1 MTQPVPTFDR
11 FIHPLLQVLAE
22 QKEAMR
28 TTDCYAAVA
37 KRMQLTM
44 EQLAAELP
52 SRTQL
57 VYQNRIG
64 WAHNRL
70 KMFGYSTSP
79 RRGYWLL
86 NADGRAYA
94 KKHSTSLPDSERL
107 RLAYPKPNGEPNAPG
122 SILTIDADSPVE
134 TTLTPQ
140 ERLDVAFAELQDEAA
155 RALLERIGQSSPA
168 FFERLVLDL
177 LHALG
182 YGGSRDSLQRVGG
195 SGDGGIDGIVSLD
208 RLGFEKVYVQAKRWQ
223 ANVGIAE
230 VQAFFG
236 ALAGR
241 KAKKGVFITTS
252 AYTKD
257 ALGFGQQVSDSVVLI
272 DGKRLAALMLEA
284 GVGVSHYR
292 TLKLARIDDD
302 YFEDE

>member
-1 MTQPVPTFDR
+1 MSQPLPTFDH
-11 FIHPLLQVLAE
+11 FIFPLLQILAAQTE
-22 QKEAMR
+22 PLQASA
-28 TTDCYAAVA
+28 CYAAVA
-37 KRMQLTM
+37 ARMNLTP
-44 EQLAAELP
+44 EQLAAQLP
-52 SRTQL
+52 SQTQP
-57 VYQNRIG
+57 VYSNRIG

-70 KMFGYSTSP
+70 KTFSYSTSP

-86 NADGRAYA
+86 NDAGRAYA
-94 KKHSTSLPDSERL
+94 KQYASGLPDSERL
-107 RLAYPKPNGEPNAPG
+107 RLAYPKAVDRTR
-122 SILTIDADSPVE
+122 LDSTGVDVE
-134 TTLTPQ
+134 AQDVVLTPQ
-140 ERLDVAFAELQDEAA
+140 ERLDAAFVELQDEAA
-155 RALLERIGQSSPA
+155 RALLERIGQSSPV

-182 YGGSRDSLQRVGG
+182 YGGSRDALQRVGG

-252 AYTKD
+252 SYTRD
-257 ALGFGQQVSDSVVLI
+257 ALGFGAQVSDSVVLI
-272 DGKRLAALMLEA
+272 DGQRLTALMLEA